1 VLWKVIEVEQRKL
14 FKRTIFWIEIGLL
27 SLAIVGLY
35 LIAYSVLTGD
45 SSGQSQAEIAETL
58 AWPAGFTNALA
69 IAAGPN
75 LGGLLIIVLVGAT
88 VAQEY
93 TWGSLRLWLSQG
105 IPRPMLLASKYL
117 ALLMTAFIF
126 VLTALVVGGLISA
139 VFSLQLLGNLP
150 FDLVVWHQVGLK
162 AILIAF
168 SLLPYGALA
177 FFLAVATRSTA
188 ASIGIGL
195 AYTLVI
201 EGIVLQIIGSMGGIW
216 GQIGR
221 YVPGGLA
228 QGLLSM
234 EAGLTIEVGDST
246 LMAPQFLEPG
256 LSAIGI
262 ALYTLTFFILSMI
275 FFRRQDINL

>member
-1 VLWKVIEVEQRKL
+1 
-14 FKRTIFWIEIGLL
+14 
-27 SLAIVGLY
+27 
-35 LIAYSVLTGD
+35 
-45 SSGQSQAEIAETL
+45 
-58 AWPAGFTNALA
+58 
-69 IAAGPN
+69 
-75 LGGLLIIVLVGAT
+75 
-88 VAQEY
+88 
-93 TWGSLRLWLSQG
+93 
-105 IPRPMLLASKYL
+105 M
-117 ALLMTAFIF
+117 
-126 VLTALVVGGLISA
+126 SA
-139 VFSLQLLGNLP
+139 VFSLQLLGTLP

-234 EAGLTIEVGDST
+234 EAGLTIEVGDSS

-256 LSAIGI
+256 YSAIGI
-262 ALYTLTFFILSMI
+262 AIYTLTFFILSMI